1 VGNAHEFKSGRE
13 LSAWLGLLPRQHS
26 SGGKTVL
33 LGISKRGDRYLRT
46 LFIHGARSAV
56 RTVERRKDLRSVS
69 ISRLKCRQGPNVAA
83 VALANRNA
91 RVLWALLT
99 RGESYRTT
107 PFSARIPQ
115 LVEGRRA
122 KNGDY
127 QPEIARTVSMM
138 MANRSDRHFPNLS
151 RGEAHEAT

>member
-1 VGNAHEFKSGRE
+1 
-13 LSAWLGLLPRQHS
+13 
-26 SGGKTVL
+26 L

-69 ISRLKCRQGPNVAA
+69 ISRLKGRQGPNVAA

-99 RGESYRTT
+99 KGENYRTT

-115 LVEGRRA
+115 AG
-122 KNGDY
+122 
-127 QPEIARTVSMM
+127 
-138 MANRSDRHFPNLS
+138 
-151 RGEAHEAT
+151 